1 MGITFSPRR
10 FQSQGGPALRRAQR
24 VEQGAGDVYR
34 TLPLGLGRFQLRT
47 FKCRGGLS
55 VGVAL
60 LLAAATAGAF
70 EPAENKTAIGQKA
83 FFLPELYLS
92 TSNAPLASVLDQLP
106 NRAAWNQLLAA
117 GKGTT
122 PVRGFIDPRS
132 GTASNI
138 IGSFPLLPGRGVGNS
153 VTLESI
159 SARLGR
165 PVAALDERT
174 VADLIGSFVRDKAGV
189 LGVDPSQLGAVKAAK
204 VTNDLW
210 QAAVPQVVNGVAVR
224 DARVVVTVK
233 HGNVVLFGTEA
244 WGNAS
249 VATAAAVDP
258 ESALG
263 LGFDF
268 VGGRQKGDRIVK
280 ALKLELVPFAPPEFQ
295 NGEGFAGP
303 VGRGFGHRLIYS
315 FQFERSPDQAVW
327 ELMVDATSGEVIA
340 LQDKNHYIDAS
351 ITGGVYPLTNTGIC
365 PSPQYCGTM
374 QPGWPMMTAD
384 TGFGAPNNF
393 TDSGGVYN
401 YTSGTATTT
410 LTGQFVNVNDTCG
423 TINATSATGSINL
436 GGATGQ
442 TDCQTPTGNTF
453 GAGNTPAMRTAFY
466 ELNKLIEQAKGWL
479 PANAWLGAQL
489 QANLNINLTCNAF
502 WSQLNQNVNFY
513 RSGGG
518 CRNTGEIAAVFD
530 HEWGHGIDDNDALGS
545 LSSSS
550 EAYADIAS
558 IYRLQ
563 ASCVG
568 HGFFDNSSAGSCG
581 LSVDGMGRNAN
592 EARIGVH
599 CATDCA
605 GVRDTDW
612 AKHADNTPDTPA
624 NHNCPRCDA
633 GSGPC
638 GRQTHCSA
646 APIRQAAWD
655 LVARDLVAAPFNMT
669 SQQAFVLGNKLFY
682 EGSGN
687 VGAWHACTCPSTSD
701 GCAASNGYM
710 QWLAADDD
718 NGSLADGT
726 PHMTALFAAYDRH
739 NVACPP
745 PTGPTVQNSGC
756 SGQPTGKAAVWVV
769 AGSSQN
775 TINWDAMPGVTAYWV
790 FRTEGHA
797 GCLFGKV
804 RIATVASPG
813 TSFVDT
819 NVLPGR
825 TYSYNVLPVGTTA
838 DCMGTLS
845 RCVQS
850 VPLP

>member
-1 MGITFSPRR
+1 
-10 FQSQGGPALRRAQR
+10 
-24 VEQGAGDVYR
+24 
-34 TLPLGLGRFQLRT
+34 LRT
-47 FKCRGGLS
+47 FRCRGGLS

-60 LLAAATAGAF
+60 LLTAATAGAF
-70 EPAENKTAIGQKA
+70 EPSENKTAIGQKA
-83 FFLPELYLS
+83 FFLPELYIT
-92 TSNAPLASVLDQLP
+92 TSNAPVVSVLDQLP
-106 NRAAWNQLLAA
+106 NRAAWNQLLVANRGAA
-117 GKGTT
+117 SAVK
-122 PVRGFIDPRS
+122 GFIDPRS
-132 GTASNI
+132 GTASNV
-138 IGSFPLLPGRGVGNS
+138 IGTFPLLPGSGVGNA

-159 SARLGR
+159 SAKLGR
-165 PVAALDERT
+165 PVTALDERAA
-174 VADLIGSFVRDKAGV
+174 ADLIAAFVREKAGV
-189 LGVDPSQLGAVKAAK
+189 LGIDANQLGSMKAVK
-204 VTNDLW
+204 VTDGLW
-210 QAAVPQVVNGVAVR
+210 QAAAPQVVNGVAVR
-224 DARVVVTVK
+224 DARVLVTIK
-233 HGNVVLFGTEA
+233 HGNVVLFGTEG

-249 VATAAAVDP
+249 LGTAAGVDP
-258 ESALG
+258 ESAQN

-268 VGGRQKGDRIVK
+268 VGGRQKGDRIVE
-280 ALKLELVPFAPPEFQ
+280 ALKLEIVPIAPPEFQ
-295 NGEGFAGP
+295 QGEGFAGP
-303 VGRGFGHRLIYS
+303 IGRGIGHRLIYS
-315 FQFERSPDQAVW
+315 FQFQRAPDLGLW
-327 ELMVDATSGEVIA
+327 EVMVDAQSGEVIA
-340 LQDKNHYIDAS
+340 LQDKNQYADAS

-365 PSPQYCGTM
+365 PSPEFCGTM
-374 QPGWPMMTAD
+374 QSGWPMMAAD
-384 TGFGAPNNF
+384 TGFAGPNNF
-393 TDSGGVYN
+393 TDSGGIYN

-410 LTGQFVNVNDTCG
+410 LTGSFVNVNDTCG
-423 TINATSATGSINL
+423 TITATSATGSINL
-436 GGATGQ
+436 GGANNQ
-442 TDCQTPTGNTF
+442 HDCAVPAGNTF

-479 PANAWLGAQL
+479 T
-489 QANLNINLTCNAF
+489 ANLNINQTCNAF
-502 WSQLNQNVNFY
+502 WGGGTVNFY
-513 RSGGG
+513 RSGGT

-530 HEWGHGIDDNDALGS
+530 HEWGHGMDDNDALGA
-545 LSSSS
+545 LSVSS

-568 HGFFDNSSAGSCG
+568 HGFFDNSTAGSCG
-581 LSVDGMGRNAN
+581 LTEDGQGRNAN

-599 CATDCA
+599 CALNCA

-612 AKHADNTPDTPA
+612 AKHADNTPDTPQ

-655 LVARDLVAAPFNMT
+655 LVARDLVAPPFNLT
-669 SQQAFVLGNKLFY
+669 TQQAFVLGNKLFY

-687 VGAWHACTCPSTSD
+687 IGAWHSCTCPSTAD
-701 GCAASNGYM
+701 GCGAANGYM

-718 NGSLADGT
+718 NGNLTDGT
-726 PHMTALFAAYDRH
+726 PHMTALFAAYNRH
-739 NVACPP
+739 NVACPA

-775 TINWDAMPGVTAYWV
+775 TINWDAMAGVTAYWV

-804 RIATVASPG
+804 RIATVAAPG

-819 NVLPGR
+819 NVMPGR
-825 TYSYNVLPVGTTA
+825 TYSYNVLPVGTTP

>member
-1 MGITFSPRR
+1 
-10 FQSQGGPALRRAQR
+10 
-24 VEQGAGDVYR
+24 
-34 TLPLGLGRFQLRT
+34 LRT
-47 FKCRGGLS
+47 FRCRGGLS

-70 EPAENKTAIGQKA
+70 EPAESKSAIGQKA
-83 FFLPELYLS
+83 FFLPELYIS
-92 TSNAPLASVLDQLP
+92 TSNAPVASVLDQLP
-106 NRAAWNQLLAA
+106 NRAAWNQLLGANKGAA
-117 GKGTT
+117 AA
-122 PVRGFIDPRS
+122 VNGFIDPRS

-138 IGSFPLLPGRGVGNS
+138 IGTFPLLPGTGAGNS

-159 SARLGR
+159 GAKLGR
-165 PVAALDERT
+165 PVAALDER
-174 VADLIGSFVRDKAGV
+174 VAADLIGAFVRENAGV
-189 LGVDPSQLGAVKAAK
+189 LGIDPSQLGRMKAVK
-204 VTNDLW
+204 VTDVLW
-210 QAAVPQVVNGVAVR
+210 QAAAPQVVNGVTVR
-224 DARVVVTVK
+224 DARVLVTIK
-233 HGNVVLFGTEA
+233 HGNVVLFGTEG

-249 VATAAAVDP
+249 VGTAPAVDP
-258 ESALG
+258 ESAQR

-268 VGGRQKGDRIVK
+268 VGGQQKGDRIAS
-280 ALKLELVPFAPPEFQ
+280 ALKLEIVPTAPAEFQ
-295 NGEGFAGP
+295 QGEGFAGP
-303 VGRGFGHRLIYS
+303 IGRGIGHRLIYS
-315 FQFERSPDQAVW
+315 FQFQRSPDLGLW
-327 ELMVDATSGEVIA
+327 ELMVDAQSGEVIA
-340 LQDKNHYIDAS
+340 LQDKNQYADAT
-351 ITGGVYPLTNTGIC
+351 ITGGVYPLTNTGVC
-365 PSPQYCGTM
+365 PSPEFCGTM
-374 QPGWPMMTAD
+374 QPGWPMMAAD
-384 TGFGAPNNF
+384 TGFGSPNNF

-410 LTGQFVNVNDTCG
+410 LTGSFVNPNDTCG
-423 TINATSATGSINL
+423 SITATSATGSINL

-442 TDCQTPTGNTF
+442 TDCAVPAGNTF
-453 GAGNTPAMRTAFY
+453 GSGNTSAMRTAFY

-479 PANAWLGAQL
+479 PTNTWLQSQL
-489 QANLNINLTCNAF
+489 TANLNINQLCNAF
-502 WSQLNQNVNFY
+502 WGGGTVNFY

-530 HEWGHGIDDNDALGS
+530 HEWGHGIDDNDALGV

-568 HGFFDNSSAGSCG
+568 HGFFDASSAGSCG
-581 LSVDGMGRNAN
+581 FAADGQGRNAN

-599 CATDCA
+599 CALNCA

-612 AKHADNTPDTPA
+612 DKHADHTPDTPQ

-633 GSGPC
+633 GTGPC
-638 GRQTHCSA
+638 GKQTHCSA
-646 APIRQAAWD
+646 APIRQMAWD
-655 LVARDLVAAPFNMT
+655 LVARDLVTAPFNLT

-682 EGSGN
+682 EGSGSI
-687 VGAWHACTCPSTSD
+687 GAWHSCTCPSTAD
-701 GCAASNGYM
+701 GCGAANGYM

-718 NGSLADGT
+718 NGSLTDGT
-726 PHMTALFAAYDRH
+726 PHMTALFAAYNRH
-739 NVACPP
+739 NVACA
-745 PTGPTVQNSGC
+745 TPTVQNSGC

-775 TINWDAMPGVTAYWV
+775 TINWDAMAGVTAYWV

-797 GCLFGKV
+797 GCLFGKT
-804 RIATVASPG
+804 RIATVAAPG

-819 NVLPGR
+819 GVQPGR
-825 TYSYNVLPVGTTA
+825 TYSYNVLPVGSTP

>member
-1 MGITFSPRR
+1 
-10 FQSQGGPALRRAQR
+10 
-24 VEQGAGDVYR
+24 
-34 TLPLGLGRFQLRT
+34 
-47 FKCRGGLS
+47 

-60 LLAAATAGAF
+60 LLTAATAGAF
-70 EPAENKTAIGQKA
+70 EPSENKTAIGQKA
-83 FFLPELYLS
+83 FFLPELYIT
-92 TSNAPLASVLDQLP
+92 TSNAPVVSVLDQLP
-106 NRAAWNQLLAA
+106 NRAAWNQLLVANRGAA
-117 GKGTT
+117 SAVK
-122 PVRGFIDPRS
+122 GFIDPRS
-132 GTASNI
+132 GTASNV
-138 IGSFPLLPGRGVGNS
+138 IGTFPLLPGSGVGNA

-159 SARLGR
+159 SAKLGR
-165 PVAALDERT
+165 PVTALDERAA
-174 VADLIGSFVRDKAGV
+174 ADLIAAFVREKAGV
-189 LGVDPSQLGAVKAAK
+189 LGIDANQLGSMKAVK
-204 VTNDLW
+204 VTDGLW
-210 QAAVPQVVNGVAVR
+210 QAAAPQVVNGVAVR
-224 DARVVVTVK
+224 DARVLVTIK
-233 HGNVVLFGTEA
+233 HGNVVLFGTEG

-249 VATAAAVDP
+249 LGTAAGVDP
-258 ESALG
+258 ESAQN

-268 VGGRQKGDRIVK
+268 VGGRQKGDRIVE
-280 ALKLELVPFAPPEFQ
+280 ALKLEIVPIAPPEFQ
-295 NGEGFAGP
+295 QGEGFAGP
-303 VGRGFGHRLIYS
+303 IGRGIGHRLIYS
-315 FQFERSPDQAVW
+315 FQFQRAPDLGLW
-327 ELMVDATSGEVIA
+327 EVMVDAQSGEVIA
-340 LQDKNHYIDAS
+340 LQDKNQYADAS

-365 PSPQYCGTM
+365 PSPEFCGTM
-374 QPGWPMMTAD
+374 QSGWPMMAAD
-384 TGFGAPNNF
+384 TGFAGPNNF
-393 TDSGGVYN
+393 TDSGGIYN

-410 LTGQFVNVNDTCG
+410 LTGSFVNVNDTCG
-423 TINATSATGSINL
+423 TITATSATGSINL
-436 GGATGQ
+436 GGANNQ
-442 TDCQTPTGNTF
+442 HDCAVPAGNTF

-479 PANAWLGAQL
+479 PTNTWLQGQL
-489 QANLNINLTCNAF
+489 TANLNINQTCNAF
-502 WSQLNQNVNFY
+502 WGGGTVNFY
-513 RSGGG
+513 RSGGT

-530 HEWGHGIDDNDALGS
+530 HEWGHGMDDNDALGA
-545 LSSSS
+545 LSVSS

-568 HGFFDNSSAGSCG
+568 HGFFDNSTAGSCG
-581 LSVDGMGRNAN
+581 LTADGQGRNAN

-599 CATDCA
+599 CALNCA

-612 AKHADNTPDTPA
+612 AKHADNTPDTPQ

-655 LVARDLVAAPFNMT
+655 LVARDLVAPPFNLT
-669 SQQAFVLGNKLFY
+669 TQQAFVLGNKLFY

-687 VGAWHACTCPSTSD
+687 IGAWHSCTCPSTAD
-701 GCAASNGYM
+701 GCGAANGYM

-718 NGSLADGT
+718 NGNLTDGT
-726 PHMTALFAAYDRH
+726 PHMTALFAAYNRH
-739 NVACPP
+739 NVACPA

-775 TINWDAMPGVTAYWV
+775 TINWDAMAGVTAYWV

-804 RIATVASPG
+804 RIATVAAPG

-819 NVLPGR
+819 NVMPGR
-825 TYSYNVLPVGTTA
+825 TYSYNVLPVGTTP